1 MTLREWQ
8 ADGHERGQRYVE
20 TGVCSCDRCARE
32 PITAR
37 QTRAVLRL
45 LQTMP
50 AGVTALDAL
59 RLVGS
64 FRLASRIHDLKRAG
78 YVIDREMVKLDNG
91 KRIAR
96 YTLGV
101 SQTAWVGAQ
110 LREHGFVSE
119 AVYARRF
126 PTFRK
131 HLSAH
136 IDILRKRDG
145 WAIDTRPDGDAGYVL
160 RHAPGEADRRPSLG
174 L

>member
-1 MTLREWQ
+1 MT
-8 ADGHERGQRYVE
+8 D
-20 TGVCSCDRCARE
+20 
-32 PITAR
+32 ITAT
-37 QTRAVLRL
+37 QTRAVLHL
-45 LQTMP
+45 LKVRP
-50 AGVTALDAL
+50 EGITALDAL
-59 RLVGS
+59 RMVGS

-96 YTLGV
+96 YTLGM
-101 SQTAWVGAQ
+101 SQTMWVIAQ
-110 LREHGFVSE
+110 LLEHGSISE

-136 IDILRKRDG
+136 IDILRKRG
-145 WAIDTRPDGDAGYVL
+145 WVIDTRPDGDPGYVL
-160 RHAPGEADRRPSLG
+160 RHRPGEADRRPSLG